1 MVLTLAFKV
10 RGHELCLHGI
20 ILSCSSL
27 PCPQEDPCIHPLA
40 APFPFRMGYTLK
52 SINCVIIQ
60 QIYLVRTV

>member
-1 MVLTLAFKV
+1 MVLTLAFRV
-10 RGHELCLHGI
+10 RGHGLCLPPEI

-27 PCPQEDPCIHPLA
+27 PCPQEGLHSPTYCSLPLPEWA
-40 APFPFRMGYTLK
+40 TLK